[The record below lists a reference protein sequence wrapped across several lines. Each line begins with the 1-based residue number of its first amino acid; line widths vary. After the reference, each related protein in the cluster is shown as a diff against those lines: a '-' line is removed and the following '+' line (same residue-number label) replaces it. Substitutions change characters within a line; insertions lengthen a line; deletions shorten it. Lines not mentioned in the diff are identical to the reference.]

1 MVDVR
6 RLMQR
11 AIGLGS
17 RAVRRA
23 GRNTRAPTQGIIAR
37 TACGRTESRPRPS
50 IPEVFS

>member
-11 AIGLGS
+11 AFGLVS
-17 RAVRRA
+17 SALRRA
-23 GRNTRAPTQGIIAR
+23 GLNTRAPTQGIIAR
-37 TACGRTESRPRPS
+37 AACGRTESRPRPS